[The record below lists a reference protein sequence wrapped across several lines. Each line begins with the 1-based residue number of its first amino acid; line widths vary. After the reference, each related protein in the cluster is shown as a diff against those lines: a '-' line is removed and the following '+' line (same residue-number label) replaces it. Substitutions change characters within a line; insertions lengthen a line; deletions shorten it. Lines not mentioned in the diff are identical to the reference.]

1 MVQRGAMPTVRWAL
15 VVTVLALVLGAAGP
29 AAAAQV
35 ESSSAPNGPSGLPL
49 PRFVSL
55 KSERV
60 NVRSGPTKDNDVN
73 WVYTRTGLP
82 VEIIAEYENWR
93 RIRDWEGSE
102 GWVLHSLL
110 SGRRT
115 VLISAPA
122 KAVDDFVPLHA
133 SADLQSAVT
142 ARLQAGVLATVKR
155 CGGNWCRVT
164 GEHFDGW
171 IEQERLWGVYPG
183 ETVE

>member
-1 MVQRGAMPTVRWAL
+1 MHSVRATSGMKLVCLLIAL
-15 VVTVLALVLGAAGP
+15 AGP
-29 AAAAQV
+29 ALAQS
-35 ESSSAPNGPSGLPL
+35 ETNGPSGLPL

-73 WVYTRTGLP
+73 WIYTRVGLP
-82 VEIIAEYENWR
+82 VEIIAEYDNWR

-115 VLISAPA
+115 ALVSASA
-122 KAVDDFVPLHA
+122 KGVDDFVALHA
-133 SADLQSAVT
+133 SADLKSNVT
-142 ARLQAGVLATVKR
+142 ARLQAGVLAGVKR
-155 CGGNWCRVT
+155 CDGTWCRIS
-164 GEHFDGW
+164 GEGFDGW
-171 IEQERLWGVYPG
+171 IEQQRLWGVYPG
-183 ETVE
+183 EKVD

>member
-1 MVQRGAMPTVRWAL
+1 MLA
-15 VVTVLALVLGAAGP
+15 VLIANP
-29 AAAAQV
+29 ADAAQT
-35 ESSSAPNGPSGLPL
+35 EGPNGASGLPL

-60 NVRSGPTKDNDVN
+60 NVRAGPTKENDVN
-73 WVYTRTGLP
+73 WIYTRAGLP
-82 VEIIAEYENWR
+82 VEIIAEYENWS
-93 RIRDWEGSE
+93 RIRDWEGGE

-115 VLISAPA
+115 ALISAPA
-122 KAVDDFVPLHA
+122 KAVDDFVPIH
-133 SADLQSAVT
+133 SSYDRQSAVT

-155 CGGNWCRVT
+155 CNDNWCRVS
-164 GEHFDGW
+164 GEGFDGW

-183 ETVE
+183 EKVE

>member
-1 MVQRGAMPTVRWAL
+1 MPTVRWAL
-15 VVTVLALVLGAAGP
+15 VVAVLAWVLGAAGP

-35 ESSSAPNGPSGLPL
+35 ENSSAPNGPSGLPL

-115 VLISAPA
+115 ALISAPA
-122 KAVDDFVPLHA
+122 KAIDDFVPLRA
-133 SADLQSAVT
+133 SADLKSAVT
-142 ARLQAGVLATVKR
+142 ARLQAGVLATVKH

-164 GEHFDGW
+164 GEGFDGW

>member
-1 MVQRGAMPTVRWAL
+1 MSTKWGSLGTAVAL
-15 VVTVLALVLGAAGP
+15 IMALSTGSTGAALSETPGGP
-29 AAAAQV
+29 
-35 ESSSAPNGPSGLPL
+35 SGPSGLPL

-73 WVYTRTGLP
+73 WVYTRVGLP
-82 VEIIAEYENWR
+82 VEIIAEYDNWR
-93 RIRDWEGSE
+93 RIRDWEGAE

-110 SGRRT
+110 SGKRT
-115 VLISAPA
+115 ALISAPA
-122 KAVDDFVPLHA
+122 KSVDDFVPLHA
-133 SADLQSAVT
+133 AGEKQSAIT

-155 CGGNWCRVT
+155 CGNNWCRIT
-164 GEHFDGW
+164 GQGFDGW

-183 ETVE
+183 ETVD